1 MISTYYDFFT
11 FVLYFCVILQ
21 RVFVQLEICEN
32 KYSSIVQG
40 LAVKSFCWE
49 NGAFILN
56 NCSWRQMVD
65 IWCMY
70 VQCASS
76 VTNLYLY
83 FGKIF
88 QLPEIEIIRKYLL
101 HTQGGKDNSEG
112 KKVQQSLTSKLSIG
126 MFIWFK
132 IVKIK
137 RIHEAILEGW
147 WYTGRIIHQLW
158 AEWAVCVN
166 CYLQNGFVNFFVFYN
181 FESI

>member
-1 MISTYYDFFT
+1 MLLLYGHHFSMIPSNLFLSQFFFGVKFKATTIHNRLVVVLLCLLFLISTYNFFT

-83 FGKIF
+83 LGKIF
-88 QLPEIEIIRKYLL
+88 QLPEIEIPNQKIP
-101 HTQGGKDNSEG
+101 TAIM
-112 KKVQQSLTSKLSIG
+112 KL
-126 MFIWFK
+126 FQ
-132 IVKIK
+132 
-137 RIHEAILEGW
+137 EILK
-147 WYTGRIIHQLW
+147 
-158 AEWAVCVN
+158 
-166 CYLQNGFVNFFVFYN
+166 
-181 FESI
+181 